1 MRSIKLNRKDG
12 IAFMEINKYG
22 SVMSAYMK
30 SSYEPVKRERIGAS
44 AKNTDKAEFSSV
56 PKDGGVS
63 QAKASVKREI
73 ESFASPKRIAALKAM
88 IADGSYNI
96 SAESVAASIMEG

>member
-30 SSYEPVKRERIGAS
+30 SSYEPAKRKNVGAS

-63 QAKASVKREI
+63 QAKASVKKEL
-73 ESFASPKRIAALKAM
+73 ESFATPKRIAALKTM

-96 SAESVAASIMEG
+96 SAECVASSIMEG

>member
-1 MRSIKLNRKDG
+1 MRRINSDRKDG
-12 IAFMEINKYG
+12 IDFMEIKNYG

-30 SSYEPVKRERIGAS
+30 SSYEPAKRERVGAS
-44 AKNTDKAEFSSV
+44 AKNTDKAEFS
-56 PKDGGVS
+56 PAAKDGGVS
-63 QAKASVKREI
+63 QAKTSVKREI